1 MRQLVQSLIGVLAVA
16 GATLMDGRGS
26 VGAADG
32 PPSVQTAAEA
42 TCTYAL
48 TAPLSQVANPA
59 IREAS
64 ALVASRQWPGTYW
77 TLNDSKNSPTV
88 FAIDEQG
95 RARGAFQVPNATNVD
110 WEAMQ
115 IGPDGAG
122 GTALYIGDIGDNIH
136 LRRDA
141 VIYRVPEPR
150 PAEPGVVA
158 TLPTEPAA
166 VFRVRFPYGADNV
179 EAMLV
184 HPTSGEVLFFSRE
197 MTGYSLVYSLPTLTE
212 SDQPQV
218 PEFVGALP
226 VRQYEAIRGVSDGQ
240 ITDGA
245 ISSDGTRVVLRTY
258 ASALVYDLVE
268 GEPLASI
275 VEKEPRVYPLGDGP
289 KGEGISFRL
298 DSEDLLTIGEAKTT
312 AATLYETAWHC

>member
-1 MRQLVQSLIGVLAVA
+1 V
-16 GATLMDGRGS
+16 GATLVDGRS
-26 VGAADG
+26 TVGAADG
-32 PPSVQTAAEA
+32 PSSAQAVAEA

-64 ALVASRQWPGTYW
+64 ALVASPQWPGTYW

-95 RARGAFQVPNATNVD
+95 HARGAFQVPNATNVD

-115 IGPDGAG
+115 VGPDDVG

-141 VIYRVPEPR
+141 VIYRVPEPQ
-150 PAEPGVVA
+150 PAVPGVVA
-158 TLPTEPAA
+158 TFSTEPAA
-166 VFRVRFPYGADNV
+166 VFRVRFPYGADNI

-184 HPTSGEVLFFSRE
+184 HRTSGEVLFFSRE
-197 MTGYSLVYSLPTLTE
+197 MTGYSLVYSLPKLTD
-212 SDQPQV
+212 SGQAQV
-218 PEFVGALP
+218 PDFVGALH
-226 VRQYEAIRGVSDGQ
+226 VRQYEANRGVSDGQ

-245 ISSDGTRVVLRTY
+245 ISADGTHVVLRTY
-258 ASALVYDLVE
+258 ASALVFDLVE

-289 KGEGISFRL
+289 KGEGITFRH
-298 DSEDLLTIGEAKTT
+298 DSDDLLTIGEAKAT
-312 AATLYETAWHC
+312 AATLFETAWHC